1 MFLLLPLH
9 GFAQYNRTY
18 TGPTMQQNMQ
28 SRQDFNRRTNQYTQN
43 FQARQSQKNRTSYSS
58 QAASREAQVKAQA
71 KQQQLESDANEK
83 LAQLAQQQQQN
94 REKHPAANPQQA
106 AIQQKKDEK
115 QLTKLAV
122 KNYREVFLPGQMT
135 TISQAQQLSP
145 EAQWQL
151 GSLTKNLTDKA
162 WWKKQE
168 GAQLTGS
175 LKAYGDTLTTLTTG
189 LLGFDLA
196 SPPTKPASFSVSS
209 LKTALATDKF
219 DQQAT
224 TKLLQDAALTV
235 KLIASEQLIKAVNEF
250 SRVSNASASQ
260 EAASNPKK
268 VKADIQESVRSVNKA
283 MDRYYALIGSS
294 TTVDDAQKALLKA
307 TAAYL
312 GKNEK

>member
-1 MFLLLPLH
+1 
-9 GFAQYNRTY
+9 
-18 TGPTMQQNMQ
+18 MQ
-28 SRQDFNRRTNQYTQN
+28 
-43 FQARQSQKNRTSYSS
+43 QKNRPSSGS
-58 QAASREAQVKAQA
+58 QATSREIQLKAQA
-71 KQQQLESDANEK
+71 KQQQLEKNANEK

-151 GSLTKNLTDKA
+151 GSLTQNLTDKA

-168 GAQLTGS
+168 GAQLAS
-175 LKAYGDTLTTLTTG
+175 SIKAYGDTLTSLTTS

-196 SPPTKPASFSVSS
+196 SPPAKPASFSVSS
-209 LKTALATDKF
+209 LKAALATDKF
-219 DQQAT
+219 DQPAT
-224 TKLLQDAALTV
+224 TQLLQDAALSV
-235 KLIASEQLIKAVNEF
+235 KLIASEQLIKAVKEF
-250 SRVSNASASQ
+250 SLVSSTSSSQ
-260 EAASNPKK
+260 EASSSPKK
-268 VKADIQESVRSVNKA
+268 LKADIQESVRSVNKA

-294 TTVDDAQKALLKA
+294 TTVDDAQKALLKS

-312 GKNEK
+312 GKNDK